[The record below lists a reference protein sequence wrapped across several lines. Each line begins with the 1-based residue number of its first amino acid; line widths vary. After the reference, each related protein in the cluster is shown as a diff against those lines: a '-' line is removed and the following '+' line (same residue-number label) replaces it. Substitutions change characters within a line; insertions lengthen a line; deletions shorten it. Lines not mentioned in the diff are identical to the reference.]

1 MMVMVMMKMMLM
13 VMMEM
18 KMMVMMVMNMRMVG
32 KIPRLWHRVASQT
45 TSVAFLSLKG
55 PHSHL
60 KVCLRLDNKEYR
72 HKLSLRCTMKI
83 TNKKGHQTKTL

>member
-1 MMVMVMMKMMLM
+1 MVVKMMMIVMMK
-13 VMMEM
+13 
-18 KMMVMMVMNMRMVG
+18 MMVMNMRMVG
-32 KIPRLWHRVASQT
+32 KIPRLWHRVASET

-72 HKLSLRCTMKI
+72 HKSRCTMKI
-83 TNKKGHQTKTL
+83 TNKKRHQTKTI

>member
-1 MMVMVMMKMMLM
+1 MTTSRILVMKKIVVKKMMMMVMMKMMVM
-13 VMMEM
+13 VVMMEM
-18 KMMVMMVMNMRMVG
+18 KMMVKKKNMRMVG
-32 KIPRLWHRVASQT
+32 KIPRLWHRVASET

-72 HKLSLRCTMKI
+72 HK
-83 TNKKGHQTKTL
+83 

>member
-1 MMVMVMMKMMLM
+1 MIRNRMLMMKKMVVKKVMMVMMKMVLVM
-13 VMMEM
+13 VMM

-32 KIPRLWHRVASQT
+32 KIPRLCHRVASSET

-60 KVCLRLDNKEYR
+60 TRD
-72 HKLSLRCTMKI
+72 
-83 TNKKGHQTKTL
+83 

>member
-1 MMVMVMMKMMLM
+1 MTKSRMLVMKKMVVKNMMMVMVMKKM
-13 VMMEM
+13 VMM

-32 KIPRLWHRVASQT
+32 KIPRLWHRVASET

-60 KVCLRLDNKEYR
+60 TRD
-72 HKLSLRCTMKI
+72 
-83 TNKKGHQTKTL
+83 

>member
-1 MMVMVMMKMMLM
+1 MMMMVMMKMM
-13 VMMEM
+13 VMMM
-18 KMMVMMVMNMRMVG
+18 MNMRMVG
-32 KIPRLWHRVASQT
+32 KIPRLWHRVASET

-72 HKLSLRCTMKI
+72 HKSRCTMKI
-83 TNKKGHQTKTL
+83 TNKKRAPDKDTLRHQTGIR

>member
-1 MMVMVMMKMMLM
+1 MLVMKKIVVKMMVMVMMKMKMMEMM

-18 KMMVMMVMNMRMVG
+18 LVMVMNMRMVG
-32 KIPRLWHRVASQT
+32 KIPRLCHRVASSET
-45 TSVAFLSLKG
+45 TSVAFLPLKG

-72 HKLSLRCTMKI
+72 HK
-83 TNKKGHQTKTL
+83 